1 VGVDLGV
8 SPLVH
13 NPARRGVFSSAE
25 PADSP
30 LALIADCVAIAFALL
45 CATGWPFAWIAE
57 ACR

>member
-1 VGVDLGV
+1 MILRVI
-8 SPLVH
+8 PLVH

-30 LALIADCVAIAFALL
+30 LALIAGCAAIAFALL

-57 ACR
+57 VCR